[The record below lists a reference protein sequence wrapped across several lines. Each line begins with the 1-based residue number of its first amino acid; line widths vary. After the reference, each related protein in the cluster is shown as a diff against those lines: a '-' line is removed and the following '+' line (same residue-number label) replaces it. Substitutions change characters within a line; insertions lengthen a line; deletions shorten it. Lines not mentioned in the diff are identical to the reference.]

1 MIREQLNTKEQTN
14 REFSIPEN
22 FTIQRILGFLKK
34 SLVDFEIAY
43 KGSDIRIH
51 KEDDISNILC
61 PFFNDKAKEENLI
74 FHFNAKIGVDFTIFV
89 SPFILGAQSVFM
101 IEAKRLSK
109 DHYDYVKNPNGGIER
124 FKREQ
129 DGFGKHLIQSAMIG
143 YIQQENKEYWSIKI
157 NHWIEEL
164 IETET
169 DIVWNENDKLIQNDS
184 VSDFISCHRRISGIT
199 ISLYHFWINLN

>member
-1 MIREQLNTKEQTN
+1 MLREQLNTTEQAKL
-14 REFSIPEN
+14 EFSIPEN
-22 FTIQRILGFLKK
+22 FKVQRILVFLKK
-34 SLVDFEIAY
+34 SLVDFESAFTN
-43 KGSDIRIH
+43 SDLDIH

-61 PFFNDKAKEENLI
+61 PFFNDRAKDENLI
-74 FHFNAKIGVDFTIFV
+74 FHFNSKVGVDFTIFV

-129 DGFGKHLIQSAMIG
+129 DGFGKHLIQSALIG
-143 YIQQENKEYWSIKI
+143 YIQQENKVYWETRI
-157 NHWIEEL
+157 NRWIDEL

-169 DIVWNENDKLIQNDS
+169 DIVWDNGDKLVQNYP
-184 VSDFISCHRRISGIT
+184 VSDFVSTHHRVSEKPIK
-199 ISLYHFWINLN
+199 LYHFWINLN